1 MRKGGHNPLQDSRK
15 NNPREDSKK
24 QLRVKRTER
33 KKESGKENRE
43 NMAKIGACINKISFP
58 SLFNKPT
65 L

>member
-1 MRKGGHNPLQDSRK
+1 MRKGGHNP
-15 NNPREDSKK
+15 REDSKK
-24 QLRVKRTER
+24 KLRVKRTER